1 MSALAP
7 ATAEGWYALHQA
19 FQVDWAG
26 LRRDPPSDE
35 VLTGIGRSLAEILA
49 SGDEEGWSALF
60 RLVGGGA
67 DFLLLHFRDSL
78 EGLAGVQAEVARSP
92 AAELLHPAWDYLS
105 VTEAG
110 FYHAT
115 AEAAAS
121 NPPGSDAFAAD
132 LGARVDA
139 EVASAHV
146 RSRLYP
152 PLPEGMR
159 YLSFYPM
166 SKRRDHPHNWYSLP
180 IEERSRMMRA
190 HGLVGRRYAG
200 KVSQVIT
207 GSIGLDDW
215 EWGVTLFARDPL
227 DFKRLVTEM
236 RFDEASALYGEFGS
250 FVTGILSSP
259 AEVVGLLEPRGGA

>member
-19 FQVDWAG
+19 FQVEWDAVRREPSAEHLDG
-26 LRRDPPSDE
+26 LQE
-35 VLTGIGRSLAEILA
+35 ELEAVLA
-49 SGDEEGWSALF
+49 SEEGEGWSALF

-67 DFLLLHFRDSL
+67 DLLLLHFRPTL
-78 EGLAGVQAEVARSP
+78 EALSEVELRLARSA
-92 AAELLHPAWDYLS
+92 AAELLLPVWDYLS

-115 AEAAAS
+115 AEAAAAH
-121 NPPGSDAFAAD
+121 PPGGEAYAAD
-132 LGARVDA
+132 LQERVAA
-139 EVASAHV
+139 EVGSDHV

-152 PLPEGMR
+152 ALPAGMR

-166 SKRRDHPHNWYSLP
+166 SKRRSHPHNWYALP

-190 HGLVGRRYAG
+190 HGMVGRRYAG
-200 KVSQVIT
+200 RVSQVIT

-236 RFDEASALYGEFGS
+236 RFDEASALYGDFGS

-259 AEVVGLLEPRGGA
+259 AEVAALLHPGGGA

>member
-19 FQVDWAG
+19 FQVG
-26 LRRDPPSDE
+26 RDTPYGEPS
-35 VLTGIGRSLAEILA
+35 AERFADLQQELEDVLA
-49 SGDEEGWSALF
+49 SGEGEGWSALF

-67 DFLLLHFRDSL
+67 DLLLLHFRPTLESL
-78 EGLAGVQAEVARSP
+78 AEVELRLARS
-92 AAELLHPAWDYLS
+92 AAARFLLPAWDYLS

-115 AEAAAS
+115 AEAAAAH
-121 NPPGSDAFAAD
+121 PPGSEAF
-132 LGARVDA
+132 DA
-139 EVASAHV
+139 ELRERVAAEVGSDHV

-152 PLPEGMR
+152 ALPEGMR

-166 SKRRDHPHNWYSLP
+166 SKRRSHPHNWYALP

-190 HGLVGRRYAG
+190 HGMVGRRYAG
-200 KVSQVIT
+200 RVSQVIT

-227 DFKRLVTEM
+227 DFKRLVTDM

-250 FVTGILSSP
+250 FVTGVLSSP
-259 AEVVGLLEPRGGA
+259 AEVAALLQPGGGA

>member
-7 ATAEGWYALHQA
+7 ATAEGWYVLHQA
-19 FQVDWAG
+19 FHVDWGG
-26 LRRDPPSDE
+26 LRHDPPSPALLD
-35 VLTGIGRSLAEILA
+35 SLQVGLDAQLA
-49 SGDEEGWSALF
+49 PPAEGWSALF

-67 DFLLLHFRDSL
+67 DLLLVHFRPSL
-78 EGLAGVQAEVARSP
+78 EELAAVEADLARSSL
-92 AAELLHPAWDYLS
+92 AQLLLPAWDYLS

-115 AEAAAS
+115 AEAAAAHA
-121 NPPGSDAFAAD
+121 PGSEAYAAD
-132 LGARVDA
+132 LAERVAA
-139 EVASAHV
+139 EVGSAHV

-152 PLPEGMR
+152 AIPEGMR

-166 SKRRDHPHNWYSLP
+166 SKRRSHPHNWYTLP

-190 HGLVGRRYAG
+190 HGMVGRRYAG

-250 FVTGILSSP
+250 FVTGVLSSP
-259 AEVVGLLEPRGGA
+259 AELRELLRPGGDA

>member
-1 MSALAP
+1 
-7 ATAEGWYALHQA
+7 
-19 FQVDWAG
+19 
-26 LRRDPPSDE
+26 
-35 VLTGIGRSLAEILA
+35 
-49 SGDEEGWSALF
+49 
-60 RLVGGGA
+60 VGGGA
-67 DFLLLHFRDSL
+67 DFLLLHFRSSL
-78 EGLAGVQAEVARSP
+78 EGLAGVEAGVARSP
-92 AAELLHPAWDYLS
+92 GAELLHPVWDYLS

-115 AEAAAS
+115 AEAAAA
-121 NPPGSDAFAAD
+121 NPPESEAFASD
-132 LGARVDA
+132 LRERVAA
-139 EVASAHV
+139 EVASPHV
-146 RSRLYP
+146 RTRLYP
-152 PLPEGMR
+152 LLPEGMR

-166 SKRRDHPHNWYSLP
+166 SKRRDNPHNWYALP

-200 KVSQVIT
+200 RVSQVIT

-259 AEVVGLLEPRGGA
+259 SGVVELLGSGGAA